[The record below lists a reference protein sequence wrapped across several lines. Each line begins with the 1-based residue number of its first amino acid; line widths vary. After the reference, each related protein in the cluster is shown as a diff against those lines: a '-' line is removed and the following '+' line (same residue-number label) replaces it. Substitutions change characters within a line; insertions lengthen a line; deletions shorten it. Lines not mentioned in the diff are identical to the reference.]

1 MTQAFDEDKTIVIPR
16 PGGVQRAPT
25 KPPAEDET
33 LVPELNKTNSGS
45 SFTVSGIG
53 TNPIVDAATTLIALT
68 VELRNTPVVNNVD
81 LLHKQ
86 CLNQMRD
93 FENQLRKADVEMDD
107 IADARYCLCALIDET
122 VLNTPW
128 GTNSMW
134 STKSLLSIFYKQTW
148 GGEQFFAILDSRV
161 SNPAKNKNLL
171 EFMYVCLELG
181 FEGKFRVDPNGYKQL
196 EDYKDRLYRELSRLQ
211 GELSR
216 EISPRWRSNVPEIIS
231 SSKKIPVWM
240 LGLVLGA
247 VLLGLYMTFSYQ
259 LSEQADPVYKRFAT
273 LIPETQIESE
283 NSQMYVDYA
292 NQLRQLLATEIE
304 RNKLMV
310 VEKVDRVSIII
321 LNGQM
326 FDSASA
332 SLNESYM
339 PLLEKVGQVL
349 TTVPG
354 KIEVI
359 GHSDDQK
366 IFTARY
372 HSNWELSLARANS
385 VVRYLSGNERLATRM
400 TAEGRGD
407 AEPMFANDTEANR
420 AKNRRVEI
428 MLSLEHGTNDL
439 SSTQNIRT
447 RQSRAR
453 KSLIQQDSQQTTKT
467 AQTVGGK

>member
-1 MTQAFDEDKTIVIPR
+1 MQDFDDSDKTIVIPR

-33 LVPELNKTNSGS
+33 LVPELNKTSTGT
-45 SFTVSGIG
+45 SFSVSGIG
-53 TNPIVDAATTLIALT
+53 TNPILDAATTLIALA

-93 FENQLRKADVEMDD
+93 FENQLRKADIEADD
-107 IADARYCLCALIDET
+107 ISDARYCLCTVIDET

-148 GGEQFFAILDSRV
+148 GGEQFFAILDSRIG
-161 SNPAKNKNLL
+161 NPAKNKDLL

-196 EDYKDRLYRELSRLQ
+196 EEYKDRLYRELTRLQ
-211 GELSR
+211 GEQSR

-231 SSKKIPVWM
+231 SSKKVPVWM
-240 LGLVLGA
+240 VGLVLA
-247 VLLGLYMTFSYQ
+247 AALLGLYMTFSYQ
-259 LSEQADPVYKRFAT
+259 LSQQANPVYERFAT
-273 LIPETQIESE
+273 LIPEVSIESE

-292 NQLRQLLATEIE
+292 NQLRQLLSTEIE
-304 RNKLMV
+304 MDKLMV
-310 VEKVDRVSIII
+310 IESVDKVSIII
-321 LNGQM
+321 INGQM
-326 FDSASA
+326 FDSGSA

-372 HSNWELSLARANS
+372 HSNWALSLARANS
-385 VVRYLSGNERLATRM
+385 VVRYLSGNSRIAARV

-407 AEPMFANDTEANR
+407 ADPMVPNNSKENR

-428 MLSLEHGTNDL
+428 MLSLKQNQT
-439 SSTQNIRT
+439 TQN
-447 RQSRAR
+447 
-453 KSLIQQDSQQTTKT
+453 T
-467 AQTVGGK
+467 AQTVNEQQG

>member
-1 MTQAFDEDKTIVIPR
+1 MTQAFDDSDKTIVIPR
-16 PGGVQRAPT
+16 PGGIQRAPT

-33 LVPELNKTNSGS
+33 LMPELSRNTIGS
-45 SFTVSGIG
+45 LFSVSGIG
-53 TNPIVDAATTLIALT
+53 TNPILDAATTLIALA
-68 VELRNTPVVNNVD
+68 VELRNTPVVNNLD

-107 IADARYCLCALIDET
+107 IADARYCLCTVIDET

-148 GGEQFFAILDSRV
+148 GGEQFFSILENRLT
-161 SNPAKNKNLL
+161 NPAKNKDLL

-181 FEGKFRVDPNGYKQL
+181 FEGKYRVDPNGYKQI
-196 EDYKDRLYRELSRLQ
+196 EEHKDRLYRELARLK
-211 GELSR
+211 GELSK
-216 EISPRWRSNVPEIIS
+216 EISPRWQSNVPEMIS
-231 SSKKIPVWM
+231 SSRKVPVWM
-240 LGLVLGA
+240 VGLVLA
-247 VLLGLYMTFSYQ
+247 AILLGLYMTFSYQ
-259 LSEQADPVYKRFAT
+259 LSEKADPVYKRFAT
-273 LIPETQIESE
+273 LIPETQVESE

-292 NQLRQLLATEIE
+292 KQLRQLLSTEIE
-304 RNKLMV
+304 MNKLMV
-310 VEKVDRVSIII
+310 VEKVDRVSIVI

-332 SLNESYM
+332 SLNEGYL

-407 AEPMFANDTEANR
+407 ADPMFENSTEENR

-428 MLSLEHGTNDL
+428 MLSLNNNHTNDF
-439 SSTQNIRT
+439 N
-447 RQSRAR
+447 
-453 KSLIQQDSQQTTKT
+453 T
-467 AQTVGGK
+467 AKTVGE

>member
-1 MTQAFDEDKTIVIPR
+1 MTQAFDDDKTIVIPR
-16 PGGVQRAPT
+16 PGGIQRAVT
-25 KPPAEDET
+25 KPPSEDET
-33 LVPELNKTNSGS
+33 LVPELNRASTGG

-53 TNPIVDAATTLIALT
+53 TNPIVDAATTLIALA
-68 VELRNTPVVNNVD
+68 VELRNTAVVNNVD

-86 CLNQMRD
+86 CLNQMRE
-93 FENQLRKADVEMDD
+93 FENQLRKADIEMDD
-107 IADARYCLCALIDET
+107 ISDARYCLCTVIDEA

-148 GGEQFFAILDSRV
+148 GGEQFFAILDSRMG
-161 SNPAKNKNLL
+161 NPARNKHLL
-171 EFMYVCLELG
+171 EFMYICLELG
-181 FEGKFRVDPNGYKQL
+181 FEGKYRVDPNGYKQL
-196 EDYKDRLYRELSRLQ
+196 DEYKDRLYRELSRLK

-216 EISPRWRSNVPEIIS
+216 ELSPNWRSNVPEIIN
-231 SSKKIPVWM
+231 SSKKVPVWM
-240 LGLVLGA
+240 MALVLSA
-247 VLLGLYMTFSYQ
+247 ALLGLYMTLSYK
-259 LSEQADPVYKRFAT
+259 LSQQADPVYTRFAT
-273 LIPETQIESE
+273 LIPEIQVESE
-283 NSQMYVDYA
+283 NSQMFVDYA
-292 NQLRQLLATEIE
+292 NQLRQLLSTEIE
-304 RNKLMV
+304 MNKLMV

-326 FDSASA
+326 FDSGSA
-332 SLNESYM
+332 NLNESYM

-407 AEPMFANDTEANR
+407 AEPMFKNDSDENR

-428 MLSLEHGTNDL
+428 MLSLE
-439 SSTQNIRT
+439 QE
-447 RQSRAR
+447 QPRAVHNQANR
-453 KSLIQQDSQQTTKT
+453 AAYGQPPNT
-467 AQTVGGK
+467 AKPVSGR

>member
-1 MTQAFDEDKTIVIPR
+1 MTQAFDDADKTIVIPR

-25 KPPAEDET
+25 KPRNEDET
-33 LVPELNKTNSGS
+33 LVPELNKTSGGV
-45 SFTVSGIG
+45 SFSVSGIG
-53 TNPIVDAATTLIALT
+53 TNRIIDAATTLIALA

-93 FENQLRKADVEMDD
+93 FENQLRKADVEVDD
-107 IADARYCLCALIDET
+107 ISDARYCLCTVIDET

-148 GGEQFFAILDSRV
+148 GGEQFFALLDSRIG
-161 SNPAKNKNLL
+161 NPAKNKDIL

-196 EDYKDRLYRELSRLQ
+196 EEYKDRLYRELSRLK
-211 GELSR
+211 GEMSR
-216 EISPRWRSNVPEIIS
+216 EISPRWRSNVPEIINS
-231 SSKKIPVWM
+231 TKRVPVWM
-240 LGLVLGA
+240 VGLILAA

-259 LSEQADPVYKRFAT
+259 LSDQAEPVYKRFAT

-304 RNKLMV
+304 MNKLMV
-310 VEKVDRVSIII
+310 VEKVDKVSIVI

-326 FDSASA
+326 YDSGSA
-332 SLNESYM
+332 GLNEAYL

-385 VVRYLSGNERLATRM
+385 VVRYLSGNDRIATRI

-407 AEPMFANDTEANR
+407 AEPMYPNNSDSNR

-428 MLSLEHGTNDL
+428 MLSLEQGN
-439 SSTQNIRT
+439 NYNK
-447 RQSRAR
+447 AV
-453 KSLIQQDSQQTTKT
+453 TTKNN
-467 AQTVGGK
+467 AAKTVNNKEEG

>member
-1 MTQAFDEDKTIVIPR
+1 MTQAFDDSDKTIVIPR
-16 PGGVQRAPT
+16 PGGVQRAT
-25 KPPAEDET
+25 KPPAEDGT
-33 LVPELNKTNSGS
+33 VVPELNKASLGT
-45 SFTVSGIG
+45 SFSVSGIG
-53 TNPIVDAATTLIALT
+53 TNPILDAATTLIALA
-68 VELRNTPVVNNVD
+68 VELRNTPVVNNVE

-93 FENQLRKADVEMDD
+93 FENQLRKADIEMDD
-107 IADARYCLCALIDET
+107 ISDARYCLCTVIDET

-148 GGEQFFAILDSRV
+148 GGEQFFAILDARIG
-161 SNPAKNKNLL
+161 NPAKNKDLL

-196 EDYKDRLYRELSRLQ
+196 EEYKDRLYRELSRLK

-231 SSKKIPVWM
+231 SAKKIPVWM
-240 LGLVLGA
+240 VGLVLA
-247 VLLGLYMTFSYQ
+247 AAMLGLYMTLSYQ
-259 LSEQADPVYKRFAT
+259 LSAQADPVYKRFAT
-273 LIPETQIESE
+273 LIPEIQVESE

-292 NQLRQLLATEIE
+292 NQLRQLLSTEIE
-304 RNKLMV
+304 MNKLMV
-310 VEKVDRVSIII
+310 VEKVDKVSIII

-326 FDSASA
+326 FDSGSA
-332 SLNESYM
+332 SLNEAYL

-354 KIEVI
+354 DIEVV

-385 VVRYLSGNERLATRM
+385 VVRYLSGNERLATRI

-407 AEPMFANDTEANR
+407 AEPMFPNDSEENR

-428 MLSLEHGTNDL
+428 MLSLRDDKDKQRLKTN
-439 SSTQNIRT
+439 
-447 RQSRAR
+447 
-453 KSLIQQDSQQTTKT
+453 T
-467 AQTVGGK
+467 AKTVGES

>member
-1 MTQAFDEDKTIVIPR
+1 MTQTFDDSDKTIVIPR
-16 PGGVQRAPT
+16 PGGIQRAVT
-25 KPPAEDET
+25 KPTAEDET
-33 LVPELNKTNSGS
+33 IVPELNKTSLGATFS
-45 SFTVSGIG
+45 VSGIG
-53 TNPIVDAATTLIALT
+53 TNAILDAATTLIALA

-86 CLNQMRD
+86 CLNHMRD
-93 FENQLRKADVEMDD
+93 FENQLRKADVDMDD
-107 IADARYCLCALIDET
+107 IADARYCLCTVIDET

-148 GGEQFFAILDSRV
+148 GGEQFFAILESRLA
-161 SNPAKNKNLL
+161 NPAKHKNLL
-171 EFMYVCLELG
+171 EFMYVCLQLG

-196 EDYKDRLYRELSRLQ
+196 DEYKDRLYRELARLK
-211 GELSR
+211 GELNR
-216 EISPRWRSNVPEIIS
+216 EMSPRWRSNVPEIIN
-231 SSKKIPVWM
+231 SSKNIPVWM
-240 LGLVLGA
+240 VGLVLSA
-247 VLLGLYMTFSYQ
+247 VLLGLYMTLSYQ

-292 NQLRQLLATEIE
+292 KQLRQLLSTEIE
-304 RNKLMV
+304 LNKLIV
-310 VEKVDRVSIII
+310 VEKVDRVSIVI

-354 KIEVI
+354 SIEVI

-385 VVRYLSGNERLATRM
+385 VVRYLSGNDRLATRI

-407 AEPMFANDTEANR
+407 AEPMFPNDSESNR

-428 MLSLEHGTNDL
+428 MVSMEQRNHY
-439 SSTQNIRT
+439 
-447 RQSRAR
+447 
-453 KSLIQQDSQQTTKT
+453 QQIEANT
-467 AQTVGGK
+467 AQTVGE

>member
-1 MTQAFDEDKTIVIPR
+1 MTQAFDDADKTIVIPR
-16 PGGVQRAPT
+16 PGGVPRAPT
-25 KPPAEDET
+25 KPRNEDET
-33 LVPELNKTNSGS
+33 LVPELNKTGGGV
-45 SFTVSGIG
+45 SFSVSGIG
-53 TNPIVDAATTLIALT
+53 TNRIIDAATTLIALA

-93 FENQLRKADVEMDD
+93 FENQLRKANVKIDD
-107 IADARYCLCALIDET
+107 ISDARYCLCTVIDET
-122 VLNTPW
+122 ILNTPW

-148 GGEQFFAILDSRV
+148 GGEQFFALLESRMT
-161 SNPAKNKNLL
+161 NPAKNKDIL

-196 EDYKDRLYRELSRLQ
+196 EEYQDRLYRELSRLQ
-211 GELSR
+211 GEMSN
-216 EISPRWRSNVPEIIS
+216 EIAPRWRSNVPDIINS
-231 SSKKIPVWM
+231 TKKIPVWM
-240 LGLVLGA
+240 VGLILA
-247 VLLGLYMTFSYQ
+247 AILLGLYMTFSYK
-259 LSEQADPVYKRFAT
+259 LSEQAEPVYKRFAT
-273 LIPETQIESE
+273 LIPEIQIESE

-304 RNKLMV
+304 MNKLMV
-310 VEKVDRVSIII
+310 VEKVDRVSIVI

-326 FDSASA
+326 FDSGSA
-332 SLNESYM
+332 GLNEAYL

-349 TTVPG
+349 ATMPG
-354 KIEVI
+354 TIEVV

-385 VVRYLSGNERLATRM
+385 VVRYLSGNDRIATRI

-407 AEPMFANDTEANR
+407 AEPMYPNNSDANR
-420 AKNRRVEI
+420 AKNRRVEV
-428 MLSLEHGTNDL
+428 MLSLEQGNNVQKTVTTNN
-439 SSTQNIRT
+439 T
-447 RQSRAR
+447 A
-453 KSLIQQDSQQTTKT
+453 KT
-467 AQTVGGK
+467 VINKEEG

>member
-1 MTQAFDEDKTIVIPR
+1 MNQAFDDDKTIVIPR
-16 PGGVQRAPT
+16 PGGIQRAPT
-25 KPPAEDET
+25 HPPSEDET
-33 LVPELNKTNSGS
+33 LVPELSKVGSGS

-53 TNPIVDAATTLIALT
+53 TNPILDAATTLIALA
-68 VELRNTPVVNNVD
+68 VELRNTAVVNNVD

-107 IADARYCLCALIDET
+107 ISDARYCLCTVIDET

-148 GGEQFFAILDSRV
+148 GGEQFFAIVDSRLT
-161 SNPAKNKNLL
+161 NPAKNKDLL
-171 EFMYVCLELG
+171 EFLYVCLELG
-181 FEGKFRVDPNGYKQL
+181 FEGKFRVDPNGYKHL
-196 EDYKDRLYRELSRLQ
+196 EEYKDRLYRELSRLK

-216 EISPRWRSNVPEIIS
+216 EISPHWRSNVPEIIN
-231 SSKKIPVWM
+231 SSKKVPVWM
-240 LGLVLGA
+240 VGLVLA
-247 VLLGLYMTFSYQ
+247 AALLGLYMTLSYK
-259 LSEQADPVYKRFAT
+259 LNEYAEPVYKRFAT
-273 LIPETQIESE
+273 LIPETEIESE

-304 RNKLMV
+304 MNKLMV
-310 VEKVDRVSIII
+310 VEKVNHVSIVI

-326 FDSASA
+326 FDSGSA

-354 KIEVI
+354 NIIVI

-385 VVRYLSGNERLATRM
+385 VVRYLSGNDRLATRL

-407 AEPMFANDTEANR
+407 TQPMFPNDTEENR

-428 MLSLEHGTNDL
+428 MLSLQQGQHPKDK
-439 SSTQNIRT
+439 TQLINT
-447 RQSRAR
+447 
-453 KSLIQQDSQQTTKT
+453 SLRNRDA
-467 AQTVGGK
+467 AQTAVEQ